1 MQLIV
6 YGKKVECMVLNI
18 NQIGSALMKILDVG
32 CKLCNKEDTS
42 LISVGLS
49 HDYCGQTTRIYLN
62 ENSATVN
69 DVIGKE
75 NSIKV
80 KIKNAGHCII
90 NEFYIGKKKSKLKY
104 IKDIENLQVDEW
116 FNVLLCFDDSMF
128 DKNNEIEFI
137 VAYTEGKNYARHENK
152 YVIIKEKTDYLVVGS
167 RSIYIKK
174 HK

>member
-1 MQLIV
+1 MQLYI
-6 YGKKVECMVLNI
+6 K
-18 NQIGSALMKILDVG
+18 QIGVALTKVLDVG
-32 CKLCNKEDTS
+32 YKLYNKKDTS
-42 LISVGLS
+42 LITVGLNQS
-49 HDYCGQTTRIYLN
+49 YCGQTTRIYLN

-69 DVIGKE
+69 DVIGQE

-116 FNVLLCFDDSMF
+116 FNVLICFDDSMF

-167 RSIYIKK
+167 RSTYRKK